1 MSTSNDR
8 QLFCL
13 GLSIEGSKHL
23 IRSCAWSNN
32 PRHSP
37 ARLLV
42 LSSPP
47 LPNFHLF
54 STVFAMHTIGL
65 QTRIFGTGP
74 LNLET
79 IWHEQVTRSLNACA
93 MLETRLLCELR
104 PTFGPQFINLPQGCS
119 LSRPA
124 ILTWGTQWCL
134 INMTLLMIYGILPPN
149 PHPFRRI
156 R

>member
-1 MSTSNDR
+1 MHGLIILGTVPRACSSCRHRLFPTSTY
-8 QLFCL
+8 
-13 GLSIEGSKHL
+13 
-23 IRSCAWSNN
+23 
-32 PRHSP
+32 SP
-37 ARLLV
+37 QSLRC
-42 LSSPP
+42 
-47 LPNFHLF
+47 
-54 STVFAMHTIGL
+54 TIGL